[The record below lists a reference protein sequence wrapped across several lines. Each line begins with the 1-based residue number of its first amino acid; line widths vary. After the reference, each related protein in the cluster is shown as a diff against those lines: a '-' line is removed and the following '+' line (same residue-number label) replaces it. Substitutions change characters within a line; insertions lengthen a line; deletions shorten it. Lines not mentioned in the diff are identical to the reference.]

1 MAQHQGQHRNPYDLT
16 LESLA
21 LGSLTLSPTF
31 APDVLAYATD
41 YPAPS
46 DLSETVTIVA
56 VPTDSRAPI
65 SISYGNADADPATFT
80 SVENGGGIALYTIGA
95 SMNRLV
101 LVQVGGA
108 EGSTYRIAVT
118 VRPDI

>member
-1 MAQHQGQHRNPYDLT
+1 MAQHQGGNRDPYDLT

-31 APDVLAYATD
+31 SPDVLAYATD

-56 VPTDSRAPI
+56 VPTDSHAPI
-65 SISYGNADADPATFT
+65 SITYGNADADPATFT
-80 SVENGGGIALYTIGA
+80 SVENGGQVALYTIGS

-108 EGSTYRIAVT
+108 AGNTYRIAVT

>member
-1 MAQHQGQHRNPYDLT
+1 MAQRQGRHHPLTPT

-21 LGSLTLSPTF
+21 LGSLALSPTF
-31 APDVLAYATD
+31 SPDVLAYATD

-56 VPTDSRAPI
+56 VPTDSHAPI
-65 SISYGNADADPATFT
+65 SITYGDASADPATFT
-80 SVENGGGIALYTIGA
+80 SVENGGQVALYTIGS

-108 EGSTYRIAVT
+108 AGNTYRIAVT